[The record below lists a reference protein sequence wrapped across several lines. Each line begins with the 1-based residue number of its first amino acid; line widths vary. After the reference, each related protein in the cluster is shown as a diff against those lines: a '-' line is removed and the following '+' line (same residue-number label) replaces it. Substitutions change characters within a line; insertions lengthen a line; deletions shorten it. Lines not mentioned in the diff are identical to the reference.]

1 MKRIIITLLTTIL
14 VFLATLFVV
23 NDFIRQQA
31 VEEADEK
38 ITMMLDAFRQ
48 SMDHDLLMTENSVY
62 SFLAAFD
69 KQSNDNVDYVAV
81 DERDENFLEPRLK
94 RQLSSFLDANPY
106 YRWAAFVF
114 QTDSLG
120 ATKESF
126 RAYSLEQDA
135 DSFVNLAATYDFS
148 TSENIKHCRSTKHST
163 WALPSAHSPMAGQ
176 IVSYYVPLCRHS
188 DGAFLGVFV
197 VNVTV
202 STINQKLVNHLPYG
216 KQHSEMVVATN
227 DHRVIASYP
236 STYTDHTLSTD
247 LEASLEKQ
255 GKAYVGETGNGG
267 HIVRYKGNTYFQFT
281 RHLKNAPWQVHT
293 VCNADAVYAKSH
305 HIGRILLLTSVLGM
319 LLMLVSCVAVS
330 FQVRKTHLARQA
342 AEHELTMAASVQASI
357 LRQPQA
363 HTPHAQLSAFIRPA
377 REAGGDLYDYAERDG
392 KLIFCIGD
400 VSGKGMPAAL
410 FMTQVVSLFR
420 SAVRL
425 STRPSDI
432 VASINNVLAEAN
444 PDMTFCTLFVAQL
457 DGSQLTFCNAGHDP
471 ALLLSPTAGCSF
483 IQQQSNIA
491 VGLLP
496 DYPYT
501 DQHATLQPGDTLL
514 LYTDGVT
521 EAKNRKHHMFGQQAI
536 LTTLQ
541 PLVASTQTSNPA
553 SPQASPQAS
562 SPTQEEAPLLRRGGG
577 EVSPL
582 PLRRGGGEVTTLIN
596 ALTAFVDGAEQSD
609 DITILS
615 VHSS

>member
-23 NDFIRQQA
+23 NNFIRQQA
-31 VEEADEK
+31 IEEADDK
-38 ITMMLDAFRQ
+38 ITMMLDAFSQ
-48 SMDHDLLMTENSVY
+48 SMDHDLLMTANSVY
-62 SFLAAFD
+62 SFLAADFA
-69 KQSNDNVDYVAV
+69 KQSNDSVDYVYV
-81 DERDENFLEPRLK
+81 DERGESFHEPRLK
-94 RQLSSFLDANPY
+94 RQLASFLDANPY

-126 RAYSLEQDA
+126 RAYSLEQGA
-135 DSFVNLAATYDFS
+135 DSLVNLAESYDFS
-148 TSENIKHCRSTKHST
+148 ASENIVHCRTTRRST
-163 WALPSAHSPMAGQ
+163 WALPSAHSPMNGQ

-202 STINQKLVNHLPYG
+202 STINQKLVKHLPYG

-227 DHRVIASYP
+227 DHRIIASYP
-236 STYTDHTLSTD
+236 SIYSDHTLSTD

-255 GKAYVGETGNGG
+255 GKAYVGETSNGG
-267 HIVRYKGNTYFQFT
+267 RIISYKDSTYFQFV
-281 RHLKNAPWQVHT
+281 RPLKHAPWQVYT

-305 HIGRILLLTSVLGM
+305 YIGRILLLTSILGM
-319 LLMLVSCVAVS
+319 LLMLISCVAVS
-330 FQVRKTHLARQA
+330 YQVRKTHLARQA

-357 LRQPQA
+357 LREPHA
-363 HTPHAQLSAFIRPA
+363 LTPHAQLTAFIQPA
-377 REAGGDLYDYAERDG
+377 REAGGDLYDYAEQDG

-400 VSGKGMPAAL
+400 VSGKGMSAAL

-444 PDMTFCTLFVAQL
+444 PDMTFCTLFVAVL
-457 DGSQLTFCNAGHDP
+457 DGSQLTFCNAGHNP
-471 ALLLSPTAGCSF
+471 ALLLSASSGSSF
-483 IQQQSNIA
+483 IQHQSNVA

-496 DYPYT
+496 DFPYT

-521 EAKNRKHHMFGQQAI
+521 EAKNRKHRMFGQQAI

-541 PLVASTQTSNPA
+541 PLVAS
-553 SPQASPQAS
+553 S
-562 SPTQEEAPLLRRGGG
+562 SQPVQDMPTLCNQRLMD
-577 EVSPL
+577 
-582 PLRRGGGEVTTLIN
+582 

-609 DITILS
+609 DITILTVTS
-615 VHSS
+615 NKNS